1 MDFSSMVK
9 LRETED
15 IANEYMI
22 CEQLGEGN
30 FGTVCAGKH
39 RRTDVECA
47 IKIINKVELLKK
59 GDRRLF
65 NLLEHE
71 IGVLQAT
78 SHPNIVRI
86 FQLLEDKTNIYC
98 AMELMGGSLDQYIK
112 NKKNKIS
119 EEMAVY
125 IMRQL
130 CKAIKY
136 MHCHNIAHR
145 DLKPANILMQ
155 DSTLT
160 PTRPRIKVTDF
171 GFATHLVQDNE
182 TLSYKLGSARYKA
195 PELVDRFGR
204 EKHDEKVDIWA
215 IGCLAFEI
223 FARE

>member
-1 MDFSSMVK
+1 
-9 LRETED
+9 
-15 IANEYMI
+15 MI
-22 CEQLGEGN
+22 GEQLGEGS
-30 FGTVCAGKH
+30 FGKVCAGKH
-39 RRTDVECA
+39 TRTDVECA
-47 IKIINKVELLKK
+47 MKIISKVKLLKK
-59 GDRRLF
+59 KDERLF

-71 IGVLQAT
+71 IGVLQET

-86 FQLLEDKTNIYC
+86 FQLLEDNIQVYC
-98 AMELMGGSLDQYIK
+98 AMELMGCSLDQYIK
-112 NKKNKIS
+112 DEKIEIS
-119 EEMAVY
+119 EEKAIY

-171 GFATHLVQDNE
+171 GFATHLVQDND

-195 PELVDRFGR
+195 PELVDRFR
-204 EKHDEKVDIWA
+204 SEKHDEKVDIWA